1 MNFNH
6 MFTQWS
12 TAFRDL
18 AVAQFGLF
26 MDGWKAME
34 KAAQDWKK

>member
-1 MNFNH
+1 MNFTNTY
-6 MFTQWS
+6 TQWS

-18 AVAQFGLF
+18 VTAQFGLF

-34 KAAQDWKK
+34 KSVQDWKK